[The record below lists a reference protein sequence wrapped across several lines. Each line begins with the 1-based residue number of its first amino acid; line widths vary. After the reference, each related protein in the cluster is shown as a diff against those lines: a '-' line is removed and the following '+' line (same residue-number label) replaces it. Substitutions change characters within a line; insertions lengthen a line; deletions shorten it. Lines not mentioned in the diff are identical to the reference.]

1 MGEKVKTMARRKKY
15 KFPKTT
21 IERLSYYFRA
31 LEDLSKRGIDTV
43 SSEALGGKLNIKSSQ
58 IRKDLSYFGDFGK
71 RGMGYDVKY
80 LLKEL
85 KYILGLD
92 REWSVVIVGAGH
104 IGAAMANYDS
114 FRKRGFN
121 IAAIFDNDEKKI
133 GKEIN
138 GSPILPYDNIDDFV
152 KQNKIEMAI
161 IAVPAAA
168 AQAVADKLVESGV
181 TAILN
186 FAPVAVQLDENVRCL
201 SVDLTTKLE
210 ALAYY
215 MSYSQ
220 DKLWKIYS

>member
-1 MGEKVKTMARRKKY
+1 MSKKKRY

-31 LEDLSKRGIDTV
+31 LEDLTKRGIDTV

-85 KYILGLD
+85 RYILGLD
-92 REWSVVIVGAGH
+92 REWKVVIVGAGH
-104 IGAAMANYDS
+104 LGLAISQYPG
-114 FRKRGFN
+114 FQKRGFL
-121 IAAIFDNDEKKI
+121 IQAIFDSNSDKEGTDYQGIPVMNADKLTDFIKENEIEI
-133 GKEIN
+133 GVIT
-138 GSPILPYDNIDDFV
+138 
-152 KQNKIEMAI
+152 
-161 IAVPAAA
+161 VPAAA
-168 AQAVADKLVESGV
+168 AQEVADTLCDAGIQ
-181 TAILN
+181 AILN
-186 FAPVAVQLDENVRCL
+186 FAPVSIIVDEEIKVL

-215 MSYSQ
+215 MSFSK
-220 DKLWKIYS
+220 DKLWKIIS

>member
-1 MGEKVKTMARRKKY
+1 MGKKKRY

-31 LEDLSKRGIDTV
+31 LEDLARRGIDTV

-85 KYILGLD
+85 RYILGLD
-92 REWSVVIVGAGH
+92 REWPCIIIGAGH
-104 IGAAMANYDS
+104 FGMAMSQYPG
-114 FRKRGFN
+114 FQKRGF
-121 IAAIFDNDEKKI
+121 IIQAIFDSDEEKVGQDVHGI
-133 GKEIN
+133 PVLQAAGMCDYIKEN
-138 GSPILPYDNIDDFV
+138 E
-152 KQNKIEMAI
+152 IEIAI
-161 IAVPAAA
+161 IAVPASA
-168 AQAVADKLVESGV
+168 AQQVADDLCECGIK
-181 TAILN
+181 AILN
-186 FAPVAVQLDENVRCL
+186 FAPVSLNVGENVRCL

-215 MSYSQ
+215 MSFSS
-220 DKLWKIYS
+220 DKLWKIIS

>member
-1 MGEKVKTMARRKKY
+1 MPKKKRY

-31 LEDLSKRGIDTV
+31 LEDLTKRGIDTV

-85 KYILGLD
+85 RYILGLD
-92 REWSVVIVGAGH
+92 REWKVVIVGAGH
-104 IGAAMANYDS
+104 LGLAISQYPG
-114 FRKRGFN
+114 FQKRGF
-121 IAAIFDNDEKKI
+121 IIQAIFDTDPQKVGPDYHGI
-133 GKEIN
+133 
-138 GSPILPYDNIDDFV
+138 PILDAEMLTNYIKENE
-152 KQNKIEMAI
+152 IEI
-161 IAVPAAA
+161 GVITVPAAS
-168 AQAVADKLVESGV
+168 AQDVADVLCGAGV
-181 TAILN
+181 QAILN
-186 FAPVAVQLDENVRCL
+186 FAPVSLIVDEEIKVL

-215 MSYSQ
+215 MSFSK
-220 DKLWKIYS
+220 DKLWKIIS

>member
-1 MGEKVKTMARRKKY
+1 MPKKKRY

-31 LEDLSKRGIDTV
+31 LEDLTKRGIDTV

-85 KYILGLD
+85 RYILGLD
-92 REWSVVIVGAGH
+92 REWKVVIVGAGH
-104 IGAAMANYDS
+104 LGLAISQYPG
-114 FRKRGFN
+114 FQKRGF
-121 IAAIFDNDEKKI
+121 IIQAIFDSDPQKV
-133 GKEIN
+133 GTDYN
-138 GSPILPYDNIDDFV
+138 GIPILNSEALTDYIKENE
-152 KQNKIEMAI
+152 IEI
-161 IAVPAAA
+161 GVVTVPAAA
-168 AQAVADKLVESGV
+168 AQEVADVLCGAGV
-181 TAILN
+181 QAILN
-186 FAPVAVQLDENVRCL
+186 FAPVSLIVDEEIKVL

-215 MSYSQ
+215 MSFSK
-220 DKLWKIYS
+220 DKLWKIIS

>member
-1 MGEKVKTMARRKKY
+1 MPKKKRY

-31 LEDLSKRGIDTV
+31 LEDLTKRGIDTV

-85 KYILGLD
+85 RYILGLD
-92 REWSVVIVGAGH
+92 REWKVVIVGAGH
-104 IGAAMANYDS
+104 LGLAISQYPG
-114 FRKRGFN
+114 FQKRGF
-121 IAAIFDNDEKKI
+121 IIQAIFDSDPQKV
-133 GKEIN
+133 GADYN
-138 GSPILPYDNIDDFV
+138 GIPILNSETLTDYIKENE
-152 KQNKIEMAI
+152 IEI
-161 IAVPAAA
+161 GVVTVPAAA
-168 AQAVADKLVESGV
+168 AQEVADILCAAGV
-181 TAILN
+181 QAILN
-186 FAPVAVQLDENVRCL
+186 FAPVSLIVDEEIKVL

-215 MSYSQ
+215 MSFSK
-220 DKLWKIYS
+220 DKLWKIIS

>member
-1 MGEKVKTMARRKKY
+1 MSKKRRY

-31 LEDLSKRGIDTV
+31 LEELTKRGIDTV

-85 KYILGLD
+85 RYILGLD

-104 IGAAMANYDS
+104 LGLAISQYPG
-114 FRKRGFN
+114 FQKRGF
-121 IAAIFDNDEKKI
+121 IIQAIFDSDREKVGTDYHGI
-133 GKEIN
+133 
-138 GSPILPYDNIDDFV
+138 PIKHVDDLTDFI
-152 KQNKIEMAI
+152 KQNETEIGVI
-161 IAVPAAA
+161 SVPGSA
-168 AQAVADKLVESGV
+168 AQEVADTLCEAGV
-181 TAILN
+181 QAILN
-186 FAPVAVQLDENVRCL
+186 FAPVSLSVNDDIKVL

-215 MSYSQ
+215 MSFAK
-220 DKLWKIYS
+220 DKLWKIIS

>member
-1 MGEKVKTMARRKKY
+1 MGKRKRY

-31 LEDLSKRGIDTV
+31 LEELARRGIDTV

-85 KYILGLD
+85 RYILGLD
-92 REWSVVIVGAGH
+92 REWSVIMVGAGH
-104 IGAAMANYDS
+104 FGMAMSQYPG
-114 FRKRGFN
+114 FEKRGFV
-121 IAAIFDNDEKKI
+121 IQAMFDSDA
-133 GKEIN
+133 GKVGKDIN
-138 GSPILPYDNIDDFV
+138 GIPVKHPSEMSDFI
-152 KQNKIEMAI
+152 KEHEIEIAV

-168 AQAVADKLVESGV
+168 AQPVADELCTAGIK
-181 TAILN
+181 AILN
-186 FAPVAVQLDENVRCL
+186 FAPVSLNVDDSVRCL

-215 MSYSQ
+215 MSFSS
-220 DKLWKIYS
+220 DKLWKIIS